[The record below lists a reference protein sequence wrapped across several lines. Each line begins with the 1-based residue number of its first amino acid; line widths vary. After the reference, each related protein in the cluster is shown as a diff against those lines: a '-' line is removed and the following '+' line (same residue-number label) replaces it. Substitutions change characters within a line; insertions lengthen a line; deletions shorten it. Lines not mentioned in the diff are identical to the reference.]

1 MKISKY
7 KYSIICLA
15 TIIVCS
21 YPFIYFPSGEYDS
34 ERIYFFSVISSF
46 IAFFLFT
53 YTIVQLVLIIKNR
66 DDKYQTTNHH
76 IGVYF
81 IIAISLST
89 LYYLKVED
97 YKENSADYVY
107 CGSIMKMKLRG
118 SVGLLEK
125 FALSQEKCGGGL

>member
-1 MKISKY
+1 MNISKY

-15 TIIVCS
+15 TITVCS

-34 ERIYFFSVISSF
+34 DRIYFFSVISSF
-46 IAFFLFT
+46 IAFFLLT

-66 DDKYQTTNHH
+66 DDKYQFENHR
-76 IGVYF
+76 IGTYF
-81 IIAISLST
+81 IIAISLSA

-97 YKENSADYVY
+97 YKDNSAGYVY

-125 FALSQEKCGGGL
+125 FALSKEKCGSGL